1 VKILFLSSWYPNRI
15 QPRLGNF
22 IQRHADAV
30 AMKSEVASLFVTS
43 DKHCTQKFEVE
54 EKTIGKVYSVNVYYK
69 KVQHSFPLVSQ
80 IQKMLRYCRAHL
92 IGLDKIKSTLGSF
105 DIIHQNVLFP
115 SGAIALLFRLFNG
128 IPYIITEH
136 STEYHF
142 KHRNSLFSRWLKK
155 KIARNAA
162 LICPVS
168 ANLEGRMH
176 KQGLHGKYEVVNNV
190 VDTSVFYL
198 SKEKAPVAKI
208 RFLHIS
214 TLDDNQKNISGLLRT
229 VQKLSVVEP
238 DCELHIVGD
247 EEYTHHMEYA
257 QSLGILNKKVFF
269 EGAKT
274 LNEVA
279 DAMRSSDC
287 FVMFSNYENF
297 PCVIAE
303 SLMCGLPIISSDV
316 GGIKEHVNS
325 GNGILVP
332 AQDEPQLLEAMVQ
345 MVKNIREKKYNAKAI
360 NLYAREQFS
369 YESVSD
375 KFHSIYS
382 RILQK

>member
-1 VKILFLSSWYPNRI
+1 VKILFLSSWYPNRN

-43 DKHCTQKFEVE
+43 DKHCKQKFEVE
-54 EKTIGKVYSVNVYYK
+54 ERTIGKVYSVNVYYK
-69 KVQHSFPLVSQ
+69 KVQHSLPLISQ
-80 IQKMLRYCRAHL
+80 IQKILRYRKAHL
-92 IGLDKIKSTLGSF
+92 IGLDKIRNNFGNF

-115 SGAIALLFRLFNG
+115 AGAIAWLIRVFAG

-136 STEYHF
+136 STEYHL
-142 KHRNSLFSRWLKK
+142 KHRNSFFTRWLKK

-168 ANLEGRMH
+168 ANLEERMR
-176 KQGLHGKYEVVNNV
+176 KNGLHAKYEVVNNV

-198 SKEKAPVAKI
+198 PNVKVSGASI

-214 TLDDNQKNISGLLRT
+214 TLDDTQKNISGLLRT
-229 VQKLSVVEP
+229 VQKLSVIEP

-269 EGAKT
+269 EGTKT
-274 LNEVA
+274 LREIA
-279 DAMRSSDC
+279 DTMRSSDC

-303 SLMCGLPIISSDV
+303 SMMCGLPIISSDV
-316 GGIKEHVNS
+316 GGIKEHVNPS
-325 GNGILVP
+325 NGILVP
-332 AQDEPQLLEAMVQ
+332 AGDEPQLLEAMVQ
-345 MVKNIREKKYNAKAI
+345 MVKNIREKKYNAEAI
-360 NLYAREQFS
+360 SLYAKEQFS
-369 YESVSD
+369 YESVAD

-382 RILQK
+382 RLLQK